1 VVREPLDPG
10 QIAADRSTTPNQADK
25 KRRSNTMNTT
35 KLGALGVR
43 RLPLAL
49 AFAAGTALGA
59 ILPLG
64 FRRRVAATGAAA
76 ALAATSLLG
85 AQPVAA
91 DTAYPVNVTFD
102 SLKFTMVIDGCS
114 GLCLEPDSW
123 LEIYGTV
130 GAYTTAGASSA
141 AGGLPY
147 RIFGKWGSDVC
158 ETLWDATY
166 GTNCS
171 KEVTVGSRDFT
182 KVFLCN
188 GSYYQSCSSAYYK
201 SNNTIPLQ
209 VHAGEQF
216 KVTVAIQDYDAWSS
230 NDNVCVT
237 SAWFGPYTAA
247 QLQAKTFVNDVQ
259 YKALQMP
266 YNGNAECFV
275 KYHLS

>member
-1 VVREPLDPG
+1 
-10 QIAADRSTTPNQADK
+10 
-25 KRRSNTMNTT
+25 MNTIKQAHT
-35 KLGALGVR
+35 LTAQR
-43 RLPLAL
+43 MHWLARGL
-49 AFAAGTALGA
+49 VVGAGTALGA

-102 SLKFTMVIDGCS
+102 SLKFTMVNDGCDDIF
-114 GLCLEPDSW
+114 CYTDTR

-147 RIFGKWGSDVC
+147 RLFGKWGSEPC
-158 ETLWDATY
+158 EAPWDANY
-166 GTNCS
+166 GTNCT
-171 KEVTVGSRDFT
+171 KQVKVGSWDFT
-182 KVFLCN
+182 KAFLCN
-188 GSYYQSCSSAYYK
+188 GSYYQTCSTSYYK

-209 VHAGEQF
+209 VHPGEQF
-216 KVTVAIQDYDAWSS
+216 KVTVAIQDYDSWSA

-247 QLQAKTFVNDVQ
+247 QLLAKTFVNDVQ

-266 YNGNAECFV
+266 FNGNAECFV